1 MVKFSLDDLI
11 KYRIERADQ
20 SIKEAELLAS
30 EGYWNT
36 VANRLYYAAFY
47 TVNALL
53 VKHQIRT
60 SSHSGI
66 KSDFHK
72 HFIKTEILD
81 KKYGKLY
88 SVLFDT
94 RQEGDYQA
102 FVKFDEKEIFPL
114 IEEVKRFQAELNKI
128 IHKA

>member
-1 MVKFSLDDLI
+1 MKYSLDDFI
-11 KYRIERADQ
+11 KYRIERADE

-47 TVNALL
+47 LVNALL
-53 VKHQIRT
+53 VKHQIHT

-66 KSDFHK
+66 KSEFHK
-72 HFIKTEILD
+72 HFIKTGILD

-88 SVLFDT
+88 SELFDT

-102 FVKFDEKEIFPL
+102 FTKFDEKEISPL
-114 IEEVKRFQAELNKI
+114 IEEVKIFQAELKKI
-128 IHKA
+128 ILNK

>member
-1 MVKFSLDDLI
+1 MKYSLDDFV
-11 KYRIERADQ
+11 KYRIERADE

-47 TVNALL
+47 LVNALL

-66 KSDFHK
+66 KSEFHK
-72 HFIKTEILD
+72 HFIKTGILD

-88 SVLFDT
+88 IVLFYT
-94 RQEGDYQA
+94 RQEGYYQA
-102 FVKFDEKEIFPL
+102 FLKFDEKEISPL
-114 IEEVKRFQAELNKI
+114 IEEVKLFRAELNKI
-128 IHKA
+128 ILEK